1 MSFQAQSCLSEV
13 FSLGLKVAEI
23 GLSID
28 RLILSPIFYN
38 RHSCFLVLV
47 VIIDLLLKFF
57 NLFLLVIIF
66 YKLIVLFIYWSTHF
80 RQRHN
85 SLPLVIWFIWK
96 FINFRSLINWAERNS
111 ETFEFRLAAL
121 KIMSLNILMSLP
133 LVHRVFSFVSVCL
146 LKWIDKLKCFFFLF
160 HRPTQIAFIKYFDLS
175 FFHKNNF
182 FSFFNKEYFF
192 D

>member
-1 MSFQAQSCLSEV
+1 MIFMSFQAQSCLSEV

-66 YKLIVLFIYWSTHF
+66 YKLIVLFIY
-80 RQRHN
+80 
-85 SLPLVIWFIWK
+85 
-96 FINFRSLINWAERNS
+96 
-111 ETFEFRLAAL
+111 
-121 KIMSLNILMSLP
+121 
-133 LVHRVFSFVSVCL
+133 
-146 LKWIDKLKCFFFLF
+146 
-160 HRPTQIAFIKYFDLS
+160 
-175 FFHKNNF
+175 
-182 FSFFNKEYFF
+182 
-192 D
+192 